1 MATAFSEI
9 STTQLMRLLGTPD
22 APILIDVITDEDF
35 TLDPRL
41 IPSARRHPHHQLDQL
56 LPELTGHRTVVIC
69 QKGKKLS
76 HGAAALLRN
85 HGIAA
90 EVLAGGNL
98 AWRDA
103 GLPLVP
109 VASLPEPHSG
119 GLWVTRHR
127 PKIDRIACPWLIR
140 RFVDPKA
147 QFLFVPPAEVVAV
160 AEKFNATPFDIEN
173 TFWSHRG
180 PLCSFDVM
188 VEEFCLTT
196 PALARLATVIRAAD
210 TNSPE
215 LAPQA
220 AGLLALSVGLSRQYK
235 NDMDQL
241 EAAMP
246 LYDAF
251 YRWARD
257 GYDEGHDW
265 PAVKQ

>member
-1 MATAFSEI
+1 MAAAFSEI
-9 STTQLMRLLGTPD
+9 SPSQLMRLIGTPD
-22 APILIDVITDEDF
+22 APILIDVRSEEDF
-35 TLDPRL
+35 ALDPRL
-41 IPSARRHPHHQLDQL
+41 LPSARRNPHDQL
-56 LPELTGHRTVVIC
+56 LQVLPDLSGSQIVVIC
-69 QKGKKLS
+69 QKGKKLA

-90 EVLAGGNL
+90 EVLAGGNV

-109 VASLPEPHSG
+109 VAILPEPHSG
-119 GLWVTRHR
+119 SLWVTRHR

-147 QFLFVPPAEVVAV
+147 QFLFVPPVEVMAV
-160 AEKFNATPFDIEN
+160 ADKFGATPFDIEN

-188 VEEFCLTT
+188 VEEFCLAT
-196 PALARLATVIRAAD
+196 PALTRLARVIRAAD
-210 TNSPE
+210 TNCPE

-235 NDMDQL
+235 NDIDQL

-265 PAVKQ
+265 PTVAQ